1 MLCSLKNTFTR
12 NGIPNDISRLLE
24 KWDGYFEKIRN
35 SRYSAPSGHDFLV
48 LRSKRQNTFS
58 ARAYSKTSILSDGIR
73 IGSVRNFNGM
83 QFFLD
88 SIQRLKQ
95 KLDGELLLKIRATC
109 LCIN

>member
-24 KWDGYFEKIRN
+24 KWGGYFEKIRN

-73 IGSVRNFNGM
+73 IGSVRNFNGT

-88 SIQRLKQ
+88 SIQ
-95 KLDGELLLKIRATC
+95 KIETKVGWR
-109 LCIN
+109 IVIKN

>member
-73 IGSVRNFNGM
+73 IGSVRNFNGT

-88 SIQRLKQ
+88 SIQ
-95 KLDGELLLKIRATC
+95 KIETKVGWR
-109 LCIN
+109 IVIKN